1 MASWIE
7 MLYLILLDFPCICP
21 YNERYTS
28 ESKQQRRL
36 RGCMI
41 KQIRYFQAVV
51 RCKSFTEAAEE
62 CFISQSA
69 ISQQIQ
75 ALENELGVKLLIR
88 KNRKF
93 SLTPAGEYFYQKSL
107 VLTADYERI
116 CRETV
121 RIANKDNA
129 ELRIGYLRCYGG
141 HEFRQAVAEFSERH
155 PEVTVHI
162 INGNHED
169 LYGALISGG
178 VDLVLSD
185 QRRAFSDEY
194 VNLILTT
201 SECYIDIA
209 ARNPLAAFECV
220 ETDDLKDTPCILVA
234 SPDQRDNERIYYQE
248 IVGIKSEFLF
258 ADNLEEARLLT
269 IGGKGFMPIEGGENE
284 PAFAANLRRILLI
297 RKGKTIRRNY
307 CAFWKEDNSGYYV
320 EEFANI
326 LKSCFPM

>member
-1 MASWIE
+1 
-7 MLYLILLDFPCICP
+7 
-21 YNERYTS
+21 
-28 ESKQQRRL
+28 
-36 RGCMI
+36 MI

-51 RCKSFTEAAEE
+51 RRDSFTKAAEE

-75 ALENELGVKLLIR
+75 ALENELGVKLLTR

-121 RIANKDNA
+121 RVANKDNA
-129 ELRIGYLRCYGG
+129 ELRVGYLKGYGG
-141 HEFRQAVAEFSERH
+141 HEFRMAVAEFSEKH
-155 PEVTVHI
+155 PEVYVHM

-169 LYGALISGG
+169 LYGALISGA

-201 SECYIDIA
+201 SECYVEIA
-209 ARNPLAAFECV
+209 ARNPLAALEFV
-220 ETDDLKDTPCILVA
+220 ETDDLKNTPCILVA
-234 SPDQRDNERIYYQE
+234 SLNQQENERAYYQE

-258 ADNLEEARLLT
+258 ADNLEEARLMV
-269 IGGKGFMPIEGGENE
+269 IGGKGFMPVEGTGHE
-284 PAFAANLRRILLI
+284 PVFAAGLRRILLT
-297 RKGKTIRRNY
+297 RKGKTIKRNY
-307 CAFWKEDNSGYYV
+307 CAFWSTDNSGYYV
-320 EEFANI
+320 EEFADI
-326 LKSCFPM
+326 LKSFFMV